1 MRAPSFSAA
10 QRTTVQVTAPRTT
23 APASASDRSRLV
35 LCAAWLPITA
45 NQKPMFH
52 GLLRAK
58 NSPSKYPCCFRSSD
72 ETVASLQR
80 WLRKIRHAER
90 ANITAKTKNSVRLTP
105 AKACRM
111 DGEFRSAPAP
121 SETERAHMK
130 SPVHAP
136 RPIGH
141 ADQNPPPRCLGIKP
155 RRIISAF
162 TGPGGQATDQPRTN
176 PLTRTDIKIAPGA
189 PAGLSHDHRRITDR
203 TSYQPRQYSSGFG
216 EERRDKNPQKA
227 RR

>member
-10 QRTTVQVTAPRTT
+10 QRTRVQVTAPRTT
-23 APASASDRSRLV
+23 ALARASDPLRLV
-35 LCAAWLPITA
+35 LCVAWLPITA
-45 NQKPMFH
+45 NQKPMFQ
-52 GLLRAK
+52 GLLSAK
-58 NSPSKYPCCFRSSD
+58 NSPSKYPRCFRSSD

-80 WLRKIRHAER
+80 RLRKIRQADR
-90 ANITAKTKNSVRLTP
+90 ANVAAKTKSSVRLTI

-121 SETERAHMK
+121 SETDSAHMK

-141 ADQNPPPRCLGIKP
+141 ADQNPPPRSFGIKP

-203 TSYQPRQYSSGFG
+203 TSYQPRQYWSGFG
-216 EERRDKNPQKA
+216 EERRDKNRQKA